1 MDLIAS
7 TWMTRSL
14 DEPVASVGLE
24 EDGSVTAGGW
34 NGSVKRWDDKGD
46 LLWSTILNDRVN
58 DIVFHRDCLIA
69 TAGLHIVCL
78 EKSSGIVRWTHALEG
93 SADAALIHNDVV
105 YAVSSV
111 YDIEH
116 NDFIE
121 SAVWAYDLDGTE
133 RWVNR
138 MDERPW
144 TILSSNEQVWL
155 GLGRPKCGF
164 ATIAVD
170 GTLLHCDGPVDA
182 PITSG
187 DSHGATLAFGHA
199 DGTVSNQSSKTLRT
213 FETGIESLV
222 CDEAG
227 IAVAEE
233 SGHLHSMA
241 YDGKLNWSLNGDS
254 IEAQC
259 IGFTINGHKSHWFS
273 RSTGTKSS
281 LGVANGEDGTL
292 FVQSESVDV
301 RYLSCVD
308 NRVVAGCQ
316 NGTVYV
322 WEQGLFGRRISDQN
336 EQGALA
342 KDPKKTALQDRLRKL
357 RER

>member
-1 MDLIAS
+1 MDFVLGQEAE
-7 TWMTRSL
+7 RS
-14 DEPVASVGLE
+14 ECI
-24 EDGSVTAGGW
+24 W
-34 NGSVKRWDDKGD
+34 
-46 LLWSTILNDRVN
+46 
-58 DIVFHRDCLIA
+58 
-69 TAGLHIVCL
+69 
-78 EKSSGIVRWTHALEG
+78 
-93 SADAALIHNDVV
+93 
-105 YAVSSV
+105 
-111 YDIEH
+111 
-116 NDFIE
+116 
-121 SAVWAYDLDGTE
+121 
-133 RWVNR
+133 
-138 MDERPW
+138 
-144 TILSSNEQVWL
+144 Q
-155 GLGRPKCGF
+155 GF
-164 ATIAVD
+164 AVRSVCA
-170 GTLLHCDGPVDA
+170 A
-182 PITSG
+182 PCNRSVLR
-187 DSHGATLAFGHA
+187 DS
-199 DGTVSNQSSKTLRT
+199 DP
-213 FETGIESLV
+213 
-222 CDEAG
+222 EAG

-281 LGVANGEDGTL
+281 LSVANGEDGTL